1 MSTPRSKAKRKRRS
15 GGSAISTPKKR
26 GRGAGR
32 SSNGKAKR
40 GGSKRVLSFAMPSAN
55 VGNGDADAEDE
66 DADAD
71 SFDGIRSR
79 LHVYGNFGNFGMDKK
94 KKMGRGGIFRA
105 FPGLLSRPRAVRYS
119 LHSARACRV
128 LIDARNPISRP
139 VPGLQVFGAG

>member
-1 MSTPRSKAKRKRRS
+1 MSTPRSKTKRKRRS

-79 LHVYGNFGNFGMDKK
+79 LHVYADLGNFGMDGE
-94 KKMGRGGIFRA
+94 GRD
-105 FPGLLSRPRAVRYS
+105 LSRIPRPATTATRRAVQS
-119 LHSARACRV
+119 PQCPCLSCA
-128 LIDARNPISRP
+128 D
-139 VPGLQVFGAG
+139 